1 LQKDPFP
8 EVVEVKLKALHD
20 LSPSVEFGT
29 VTRPHSTGASAFE
42 HHYEDWTNFE
52 KLCLMVRAND
62 WMPDWLRD
70 KGLTVDVYSLEELT
84 RDIGLLRELAPELD
98 DTTLLAWQRRDIN
111 RKVQGGRAPSTLW
124 RKWSKEQK
132 RAYRDI
138 VGIPEIKK
146 PSKEFVLAL

>member
-1 LQKDPFP
+1 LQKDPLP
-8 EVVEVKLKALHD
+8 EVAEAKIRALYNIGYPNAAMRYD
-20 LSPSVEFGT
+20 QA
-29 VTRPHSTGASAFE
+29 TR
-42 HHYEDWTNFE
+42 WE
-52 KLCLMVRAND
+52 KLSVLVAANEF
-62 WMPDWLRD
+62 MPDWLRD
-70 KGLTVDVYSLEELT
+70 DGLTVDVYSLEELT